1 MPVMSRLLILGM
13 IIVLLI
19 PSSGLQAWAQIQE
32 DTQIVPLHSVDEL
45 EQDAKIIQEESGIS
59 PIKSDETVDIESDI
73 TRLIAAKIE
82 YATSETSKI
91 QPVFITNPFEDSETI
106 DLEVPNNAFDSFKE
120 LDETPLI
127 ESITG
132 SQIKLKRATKKEKRV
147 DGVKGKIGAS
157 LRAGTIIAAKS

>member
-1 MPVMSRLLILGM
+1 M
-13 IIVLLI
+13 VLLI
-19 PSSGLQAWAQIQE
+19 PSSGIQAWAEIRE
-32 DTQIVPLHSVDEL
+32 NETSEVKNSIEEL
-45 EQDAKIIQEESGIS
+45 EQDASIIQSGTETLTIKKDEEI
-59 PIKSDETVDIESDI
+59 DIDSDI

-132 SQIKLKRATKKEKRV
+132 SQIKLKRATKKEKRIG
-147 DGVKGKIGAS
+147 GVKGKIGAS